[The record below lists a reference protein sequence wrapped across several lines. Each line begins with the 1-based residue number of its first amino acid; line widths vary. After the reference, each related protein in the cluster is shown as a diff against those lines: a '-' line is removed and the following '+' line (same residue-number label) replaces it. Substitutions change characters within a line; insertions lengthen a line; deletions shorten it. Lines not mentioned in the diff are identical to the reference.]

1 MLSCNKF
8 GFGFEVADEPR
19 LLVTMWIDPKRIQL
33 FFEYLFKC
41 NIYKEGTVCQCENV
55 SVCSAVVNNGLDSC
69 WSLYIGRALWP
80 TKYWKN
86 TTACLRHK
94 PQTGCHKTVRK
105 LLNKHLLKATFENS
119 KSYSVRFKYWPHLS
133 ASDSFST
140 LALYKFIYLFTYLH
154 FDSIGFKMKKNIR
167 TRLGF
172 MQLSGWQE
180 GHPMIFSL
188 ACHIWQVFSSQDQKK
203 SGLYLTKNRHC
214 WHNGNSIMK
223 FSHCNIVSSK

>member
-1 MLSCNKF
+1 MLCYCYGSVSDYFGPSAFNKF

-105 LLNKHLLKATFENS
+105 LLSKCLLTMTFETGKNCS
-119 KSYSVRFKYWPHLS
+119 IWFRILNNGSMFDLS
-133 ASDSFST
+133 QFEFIWNEIT
-140 LALYKFIYLFTYLH
+140 LFAQH
-154 FDSIGFKMKKNIR
+154 
-167 TRLGF
+167 
-172 MQLSGWQE
+172 
-180 GHPMIFSL
+180 
-188 ACHIWQVFSSQDQKK
+188 
-203 SGLYLTKNRHC
+203 
-214 WHNGNSIMK
+214 
-223 FSHCNIVSSK
+223 